1 MYYEVYVD
9 VLFVKNLW
17 MNAMLLFLAVWKA
30 RETVKTGRILTAA
43 AAGSLGACILH
54 IASARLSGIHYF
66 LGTFILAAGM
76 TKIACPGRKHFFRRM
91 FSLYAECFLLNGMLR
106 YLEQFHRLA
115 GVWFAVFSSIS
126 AAGLMAAEYIWNKR
140 KRENGRTVSVVLHHG
155 VCRISVKALYDTGNS
170 LYDPISKKAVSI
182 LDGKV
187 LEEILLKSERQN
199 LPRMVP
205 YDTIAEHGILEAYI
219 LDGMVL
225 ESQNADQWIAHPMV
239 ARMPNKSRQ
248 YQLILHRDLLSS

>member
-17 MNAMLLFLAVWKA
+17 MNAMLLLLTGWADQ
-30 RETVKTGRILTAA
+30 ETIKWYKILAA
-43 AAGSLGACILH
+43 AVTGSLGVCLLYL
-54 IASARLSGIHYF
+54 ASPWLSGIHYV
-66 LGTFILAAGM
+66 LGSMLLAAAM
-76 TKIACPGRKHFFRRM
+76 TGIAFSGRKHFFGRLGC
-91 FSLYAECFLLNGMLR
+91 LYLESFLLNGILN
-106 YLEQFHRLA
+106 YLEQFHRLS
-115 GVWFAVFSSIS
+115 GLWFAVFSSIS
-126 AAGLMAAEYIWNKR
+126 AAVLMTAEYIWRNR
-140 KRENGRTVSVVLHHG
+140 RRERERTFSVVLHHG
-155 VCRISVKALYDTGNS
+155 ACRMQVEALYDTGNS